1 MGPDASLAP
10 LTASDLYR
18 FKWVSDVQLSLDGRR
33 VAYVVTAPEELGKKN
48 RSEIWVVE
56 TAPCAAGHLKGL
68 PAGKRFTGGPR
79 DRLPRWSP
87 DGKLLA
93 FVSDRGGENQIWLI
107 PSDGGEANQI
117 TRHFG
122 GVGEPVWSPDGQA
135 IAFVA
140 STGGDD
146 RPLRPGGAA
155 GDEKKSDVRAYTRL
169 KYKANGKG
177 LWDGKYAHVFVI
189 PSAGGEPRQV
199 TSGPYDDA
207 GPAWSPDSQWL
218 AFASNR
224 SDNPDHAPVSDI
236 WVVPAAGGQPR
247 ALTRS
252 EGQASGPAW
261 SPEGHSIAFYGHRN
275 QFRGATDTH
284 IHVVPADGTVE
295 PADILQGWDG
305 SAGVS
310 VGSDMMASSTP
321 PPHWSEDGVWVY
333 FLATERGAADL
344 YRARATASDGEG
356 QPPRPERLTE
366 DRHALYSVSLGR
378 GAGAF
383 AAARATFTN
392 PGDVYMYTPAPGQ
405 AGYVGR
411 RLTDLNPWLEQRA
424 ISEPEEMAYRGPD
437 GDEVQ
442 GW

>member
-1 MGPDASLAP
+1 
-10 LTASDLYR
+10 
-18 FKWVSDVQLSLDGRR
+18 
-33 VAYVVTAPEELGKKN
+33 
-48 RSEIWVVE
+48 
-56 TAPCAAGHLKGL
+56 L

-93 FVSDRGGENQIWLI
+93 FVSDRGGGNQIWLI

-117 TRHFG
+117 TRHLG
-122 GVGEPVWSPDGQA
+122 GVGEAVWSPDGQA

-146 RPLRPGGAA
+146 QPPARAGAE
-155 GDEKKSDVRAYTRL
+155 GQDGKSDVRAYTRL

-177 LWDGKYAHVFVI
+177 LWDGRYAHVFVI

-199 TSGPYDDA
+199 TSGPYDDNA
-207 GPAWSPDSQWL
+207 PAWSPDSQWL

-224 SDNPDHAPVSDI
+224 SDNPDHTPVSDI

-252 EGQASGPAW
+252 EGVARQPAW
-261 SPEGHSIAFYGHRN
+261 SPDGRLIAFYGHRN
-275 QFRGATDTH
+275 QYRGATDDH
-284 IHVVPADGTVE
+284 VHVVPADGTAEAV
-295 PADILQGWDG
+295 DILQGWDG
-305 SAGVS
+305 PAGVS
-310 VGSDMMASSTP
+310 VGSDMMASSSP
-321 PPHWSEDGVWVY
+321 PPHWSGDGAWVY
-333 FLATERGAADL
+333 FLATKRGAADL
-344 YRARATASDGEG
+344 YRARTALPGGEG
-356 QPPRPERLTE
+356 QPLEPERLTE
-366 DRHALYSVSLGR
+366 GRHALYSVSLGR
-378 GAGAF
+378 GTGGF
-383 AAARATFTN
+383 AVARATFSN